1 MIYIDYLLDIKL
13 IYSFLITIY
22 LKRASIIRCINIMNE
37 NAQKLIEDEI
47 SYKKGFNCPSCNS
60 VKIIKDIEYGESIC
74 SSCGLVIDEILID
87 SGPEWRAF
95 NLSEKKKRSRTG
107 LGLSYSLYDK
117 GLSTTFKVYKDAKGK
132 KLGDKKSR
140 ELKRLKRYDN
150 RSKINEA
157 HRRNLSIAMAELDR
171 LSAKTHISNN
181 LKEKSA
187 LLYRKALKKDLIRGR
202 SIDAFVA
209 ACIYATCRIEE
220 VPRPLEMFGKLST
233 REYSEISRTYRLLVK
248 ELNLKMPIDGPMK
261 YVPNIASRLNL
272 DREIEKHSIEL
283 LRRAKE
289 DMILAGKDPRGMAA
303 AALYLASIEGDEKRI
318 QREVAEAAGTT
329 EVTLRNRMKDLEYL
343 LKR

>member
-1 MIYIDYLLDIKL
+1 MMENKFRNIKK
-13 IYSFLITIY
+13 
-22 LKRASIIRCINIMNE
+22 LKGTELNDR
-37 NAQKLIEDEI
+37 
-47 SYKKGFNCPSCNS
+47 KKSACPNCNTS
-60 VKIIKDIEYGESIC
+60 KIIKDSEFGEYIC
-74 SSCGLVIDEILID
+74 SNCGLVIEETMVD

-95 NLSEKKKRSRTG
+95 NLSEKYRRSRTG

-132 KLGDKKSR
+132 KIGEQKRR
-140 ELKRLKRYDN
+140 EMKRLKRYDN
-150 RSKINEA
+150 RSKINET

-171 LSAKTHISNN
+171 LTAKTHISKN
-181 LKEKSA
+181 LKEKAA

-209 ACIYATCRIEE
+209 ACIYATCRTEE

-233 REYSEISRTYRLLVK
+233 RKYSEISRTYRLLVT
-248 ELNLKMPIDGPMK
+248 ELDLKMPVDGPMK

-272 DREIEKHSIEL
+272 GRKIEKQSIEL

-289 DMILAGKDPRGMAA
+289 EMILAGKDPRGMAA
-303 AALYLASIEGDEKRI
+303 AALYLVSIEGNEKRI

-329 EVTLRNRMKDLEYL
+329 EVTLRNRMKDLENL
-343 LKR
+343 L